1 MRIITQTLFCILLI
15 SISIVE
21 IQAHP
26 NTKTIDDIASKI
38 HKAIV
43 FSQGA
48 QVFRTATVDVPAG
61 VSELRFVNISP
72 SINKNSIQCKA
83 PEGINILSLRHRIDV
98 LNKEKKSTE
107 IISAEDK
114 IEVLTNELQKL
125 QALSKV
131 LDDEEALL
139 KANMKV
145 GGSQTGIDASEL
157 QEVATI
163 YRERMKAIRLEK
175 LELSNQMMEVNKE
188 IAEFKLILLEWNA
201 SNQEKSF
208 TEIIV
213 KIDAESG
220 ARKSFELSYVIAQAA
235 WVADYDVRVKNAQS
249 PILLNYKAKVKQN
262 SGEDWE
268 NVKLILSTGEPY
280 RAGDSPKMEP
290 WYLGFNQ
297 RQYSLNFEAKNYQ
310 LDGIGFYDSSIRN
323 ISGVVTDSS
332 GEPLIGA
339 NIIISGSS
347 IGTVTDLDGR
357 YQLNIPA
364 NFKNIEISYTGYSS
378 QVLPIYNRQ
387 INIALA
393 EGMALD
399 EVVVTGY
406 ASRGAMRQKRFQT
419 KDKKEAYVPAISTVE
434 KTTSVEFEI
443 KEPYTIK
450 KDGKAYTVRLDDYEL
465 KADYEYYCAPKLD
478 PAVFLTANI
487 HDADQYHLLS
497 GNLNLFYEGTYL
509 GKSFLDANQVT
520 DTMSLSLGRDRN
532 IVVKRE
538 KNMEF
543 NKRKFF
549 GPKRTDTRAWEIE
562 IKNKKSIPIHLIIED
577 QYPISKEEQIQVDLL
592 EYTGATLDE
601 ESHILKWELDL
612 AAYEEEAIA
621 FKYSVKYPKI
631 KTVYLE

>member
-1 MRIITQTLFCILLI
+1 MRIITQTLFYILFL
-15 SISIVE
+15 SLSFAE
-21 IQAHP
+21 IKAHP
-26 NTKTIDDIASKI
+26 STKTIDDIASKI

-107 IISAEDK
+107 IISTENE
-114 IEVLTNELQKL
+114 IEKLSGNLQKL

-157 QEVATI
+157 QEVAKI
-163 YRERMKAIRLEK
+163 YRDRMKAIRLEK
-175 LELSNQMMEVNKE
+175 LDFSNQMIDINRE
-188 IAEFKLILLEWNA
+188 IAELQLILLAWNA

-208 TEIIV
+208 TEIMV
-213 KIDAESG
+213 KIDSEFG
-220 ARKSFELSYVIAQAA
+220 TRKTFELSYVIAQAA

-280 RAGDSPKMEP
+280 RTGDSPKMEP

-297 RQYSLNFEAKNYQ
+297 RQYSLNFEMNKNQ
-310 LDGIGFYDSSIRN
+310 FNKVGQYDPTIRS
-323 ISGVVTDSS
+323 ISGVVTDSN

-339 NIIISGSS
+339 NIHISGSS
-347 IGTVTDLDGR
+347 LGTVTDFDGR

-364 NFKNIEISYTGYSS
+364 NYKNIEISYIGFSS
-378 QVLPIYNRQ
+378 QILPIYSRQ
-387 INIALA
+387 INVVLPD
-393 EGMALD
+393 GMQLD
-399 EVVVTGY
+399 EVVVMGY
-406 ASRGAMRQKRFQT
+406 SSRSKMRQKRFQT
-419 KDKKEAYVPAISTVE
+419 KDDKEAIVPAISTVE

-509 GKSFLDANQVT
+509 GKSYLDANQIK

-549 GPKRTDTRAWEIE
+549 GTKRTDTRAWDIQ

-592 EYTGATLDE
+592 EYAGAMLDE
-601 ESHILKWELDL
+601 ESHILKWEMDL
-612 AAYEEEAIA
+612 AAHEEAEIA

-631 KTVYLE
+631 KTVFLE

>member
-1 MRIITQTLFCILLI
+1 M
-15 SISIVE
+15 E
-21 IQAHP
+21 IQAVP
-26 NTKTIDDIASKI
+26 MIQTIDDIESKI

-48 QVFRTATVDVPAG
+48 QVFRTATIDVPAG
-61 VSELRFVNISP
+61 LSELRFVNISP

-107 IISAEDK
+107 IIAAENK
-114 IEVLTNELQKL
+114 IATFTNDLQKL

-145 GGSQTGIDASEL
+145 GGSQTGVDASEL
-157 QEVATI
+157 QEVAKI
-163 YRERMKAIRLEK
+163 YRDRMKAIRLEK
-175 LELSNQMMEVNKE
+175 LALSNQMIEINKE
-188 IAEFKLILLEWNA
+188 IADLKLILLEWNA

-208 TEIIV
+208 TEIIIKV
-213 KIDAESG
+213 DSELS
-220 ARKSFELSYVIAQAA
+220 ARKSFEISYVIAQAA

-249 PILLNYKAKVKQN
+249 PILLNYKAKVKQY

-280 RAGDSPKMEP
+280 RNGDSPKMEP

-297 RQYSLNFEAKNYQ
+297 RQYSLNFDANKNQ
-310 LDGIGFYDSSIRN
+310 LKSIGSYDPSIRN
-323 ISGVVTDSS
+323 ISGIITDSN

-339 NIIISGSS
+339 SIHISGSNL
-347 IGTVTDLDGR
+347 GTTTDLDGR

-364 NFKNIEISYTGYSS
+364 NYKNIEVSYVGYSS
-378 QVLPIYNRQ
+378 KTLPIYTRQ
-387 INIALA
+387 MNVALDD
-393 EGMALD
+393 GMLLD
-399 EVVVTGY
+399 EVVVMGY
-406 ASRGAMRQKRFQT
+406 SSRSKMRQKRFQT
-419 KDKKEAYVPAISTVE
+419 KDKEEAIIPAISTVE

-443 KEPYTIK
+443 KDPYTIK

-509 GKSFLDANQVT
+509 GKSYLDANQIT

-549 GPKRTDTRAWEIE
+549 GTKRTDTRAWDIE

-592 EYTGATLDE
+592 EYTEATIDP

-612 AAYEEEAIA
+612 NAFEEAEIA
-621 FKYSVKYPKI
+621 FSYSVKYPKVR
-631 KTVYLE
+631 TVYLE

>member
-1 MRIITQTLFCILLI
+1 MKIFTQTIFCIIFLSL
-15 SISIVE
+15 SILE
-21 IQAHP
+21 IQAVP
-26 NTKTIDDIASKI
+26 MIQTIDDIESKI

-48 QVFRTATVDVPAG
+48 QVFRTATIDVPAG
-61 VSELRFVNISP
+61 LSELRFVNISP

-107 IISAEDK
+107 IIAAENK
-114 IEVLTNELQKL
+114 IATFTNDLQKL

-145 GGSQTGIDASEL
+145 GGSQTGVDASEL
-157 QEVATI
+157 QEVAKI
-163 YRERMKAIRLEK
+163 YRDRMKAIRLEK
-175 LELSNQMMEVNKE
+175 LALSNQMIEINKE
-188 IAEFKLILLEWNA
+188 IADLKLILLEWNA

-208 TEIIV
+208 TEIIIKV
-213 KIDAESG
+213 DSELS
-220 ARKSFELSYVIAQAA
+220 ARKSFEISYVIAQAA

-249 PILLNYKAKVKQN
+249 PILLNYKAKVKQY

-280 RAGDSPKMEP
+280 RNGDSPKMEP

-297 RQYSLNFEAKNYQ
+297 RQYSLNFDANKNQ
-310 LDGIGFYDSSIRN
+310 LKSIGSYDPSIRN
-323 ISGVVTDSS
+323 ISGIITDSN

-339 NIIISGSS
+339 SIHISGSNL
-347 IGTVTDLDGR
+347 GTTTDLDGR

-364 NFKNIEISYTGYSS
+364 NYKNIEVSYVGYSS
-378 QVLPIYNRQ
+378 KTLPIYTRQ
-387 INIALA
+387 MNVALDD
-393 EGMALD
+393 GMLLD
-399 EVVVTGY
+399 EVVVMGY
-406 ASRGAMRQKRFQT
+406 SSRSKMRQKRFQT
-419 KDKKEAYVPAISTVE
+419 KDKEEAIIPAISTVE

-443 KEPYTIK
+443 KDPYTIK

-509 GKSFLDANQVT
+509 GKSYLDANQIT

-549 GPKRTDTRAWEIE
+549 GTKRTDTRAWDIE

-592 EYTGATLDE
+592 EYTEATIDP

-612 AAYEEEAIA
+612 NAFEEAEIA
-621 FKYSVKYPKI
+621 FSYSVKYPKVR
-631 KTVYLE
+631 TVYLE